1 MARYNAPVG
10 SPVTLRMAME
20 WFWLGCHRCQ
30 HRVATRAAIFM
41 NELGPDYP
49 LEGIRRRG
57 WCTMCGKFGA
67 YTHTPSHVNIVIGD
81 QPFDEEQSYYHHLR
95 KLDETGQRSYL
106 VYDVQTRLIR
116 RDGLTIAQ
124 ALQWAARANGVYIG
138 TRGRYREHEV
148 VLTRDGQIIWSH
160 SAPMGGQE
168 GYDCWPKAFAVLLR
182 ESAIQGRYRPAS
194 FDQYRITFGGIR

>member
-1 MARYNAPVG
+1 
-10 SPVTLRMAME
+10 
-20 WFWLGCHRCQ
+20 
-30 HRVATRAAIFM
+30 
-41 NELGPDYP
+41 
-49 LEGIRRRG
+49 
-57 WCTMCGKFGA
+57 MCGKFGA